1 MYKYFKRNRFSTK
14 SSDIKGNSEKHIGT
28 IQKKYSNIFQ
38 RIISFFTMG
47 FKFNQFTIYDNHH
60 HLIAHVKVKTQM
72 TQKHFEV
79 TYNSSSGESQIL
91 FDKQSN
97 GREETYGIMKYN
109 GIIYNIHSDENRYT
123 VIKDTKREN
132 EIASWK
138 QIGDYAHVEGKHEV
152 FDENQL
158 LFILI
163 LHSFANVH
171 VTRSVWNPFSPDT
184 TGPPII

>member
-1 MYKYFKRNRFSTK
+1 
-14 SSDIKGNSEKHIGT
+14 
-28 IQKKYSNIFQ
+28 
-38 RIISFFTMG
+38 MG
-47 FKFNQFTIYDNHH
+47 FKFNQFTIYDNHQ

-79 TYNSSSGESQIL
+79 TYYSNSGESQIL

-138 QIGDYAHVEGKHEV
+138 QIGDYARGRE
-152 FDENQL
+152 
-158 LFILI
+158 
-163 LHSFANVH
+163 
-171 VTRSVWNPFSPDT
+171 T
-184 TGPPII
+184 

>member
-1 MYKYFKRNRFSTK
+1 MKACINTLSEIDFLQNLPTL
-14 SSDIKGNSEKHIGT
+14 KG
-28 IQKKYSNIFQ
+28 IQKTYWYDTEKYSNIFQ

-47 FKFNQFTIYDNHH
+47 FKFNQFTIYDNHQ

-79 TYNSSSGESQIL
+79 TYYSNSGESQIL

-123 VIKDTKREN
+123 VIKDTKE
-132 EIASWK
+132 K
-138 QIGDYAHVEGKHEV
+138 MK
-152 FDENQL
+152 
-158 LFILI
+158 
-163 LHSFANVH
+163 
-171 VTRSVWNPFSPDT
+171 
-184 TGPPII
+184 